1 MSKIRDLTY
10 VAFDLEATYSKSLSR
25 HEIIE
30 IGAHRLEPGT
40 LDIVD
45 SFETLVRPFC
55 RIIWPIKQKTGIT
68 DEMVREANPINEVW
82 EDFTAF
88 VGNAILVAHQA
99 SLDMNILR
107 KSAEHYKLAPLTN
120 PVLDTLRLAKR
131 LYPEEVSYGL
141 SHFQALLG
149 LTAVEHRASA
159 DAHVTAFLFK
169 HLVQILEDRHG
180 VSEYQ
185 QLWDFCY
192 GEKPL
197 QMKLF

>member
-1 MSKIRDLTY
+1 
-10 VAFDLEATYSKSLSR
+10 
-25 HEIIE
+25 
-30 IGAHRLEPGT
+30 
-40 LDIVD
+40 
-45 SFETLVRPFC
+45 
-55 RIIWPIKQKTGIT
+55 
-68 DEMVREANPINEVW
+68 MVREANPINEVW